1 MLPVL
6 LGNLRP
12 LVIGQ
17 HALAVERI
25 WDQMYRSNR
34 HSRAGHYMMAI
45 SAIDN
50 ALWDLRG
57 RVFGAPVFRLLGGP
71 TQMPVPRVRQL
82 PRLLDRS
89 AAGREARRRS
99 SRRTASSARSGSWAT
114 APATARAAWISTCS
128 W

>member
-1 MLPVL
+1 MRIRTRGGTEGIYGAVDKEALPVL

-34 HSRAGHYMMAI
+34 HSRASHYMMAI
-45 SAIDN
+45 SYVDN

-57 RVFGAPVFRLLGGP
+57 RAVRRAGVPLVRRPDADAGAGIW
-71 TQMPVPRVRQL
+71 QL
-82 PRLLDRS
+82 PRLLDRPTAGGQS
-89 AAGREARRRS
+89 APRN
-99 SRRTASSARSGSWAT
+99 
-114 APATARAAWISTCS
+114 
-128 W
+128 